1 MYQKDSTT
9 KIRGYVEE
17 LKEDMLVV
25 LPSFTAHFSCP
36 FHCGGCC
43 LDFTLD
49 LLPKEYERMKKTDP
63 GNSLLF
69 ERRLIDTDR
78 KEKAEVYTHKN
89 TEGKRCDCYHSGGCV
104 IHENRPFSCRFELN
118 KVRKLKEFDFKE
130 FSYTCLGKAEYRD
143 KANMT
148 SELGGPIKCKMGTCH
163 DRTLEDQEDDLMS
176 LIKLQSWYELFTGE
190 ENKNLKVLTDLLCR
204 YHEQERLFILD
215 QALIIYGDLIMTE
228 EEAEAIL

>member
-9 KIRGYVEE
+9 KIRRYVEE

-25 LPSFTAHFSCP
+25 LPSFTTHFSCP

-49 LLPKEYERMKKTDP
+49 LLPKEYERMKKADP
-63 GNSLLF
+63 RNSLLF
-69 ERRLIDTDR
+69 ERRLIDTDK
-78 KEKAEVYTHKN
+78 KEKALVYTHKN
-89 TEGKRCDCYHSGGCV
+89 TEGKRCDFYHSGGCV

-118 KVRKLKEFDFKE
+118 KVRKLKEFGLKE

-148 SELGGPIKCKMGTCH
+148 SELGGPIKCKMGTYH
-163 DRTLEDQEDDLMS
+163 DRTLEDQDDDLMS

-190 ENKNLKVLTDLLCR
+190 ENKNLKVLTDLLCK

-215 QALIIYGDLIMTE
+215 QALIIYRDLIMTE

>member
-89 TEGKRCDCYHSGGCV
+89 TEGRHM
-104 IHENRPFSCRFELN
+104 E
-118 KVRKLKEFDFKE
+118 
-130 FSYTCLGKAEYRD
+130 
-143 KANMT
+143 
-148 SELGGPIKCKMGTCH
+148 
-163 DRTLEDQEDDLMS
+163 
-176 LIKLQSWYELFTGE
+176 
-190 ENKNLKVLTDLLCR
+190 
-204 YHEQERLFILD
+204 
-215 QALIIYGDLIMTE
+215 
-228 EEAEAIL
+228 